1 MLAPF
6 APHFAE
12 ELWEICGNKNSVFE
26 ETYPLVDESALVKA
40 ETEYAVQI
48 NSKIK
53 TKMMIAEGLSEEE
66 IKNAVTAHPEI
77 APLLEG
83 KTIKKCI
90 IVKGRLIN
98 LIVA

>member
-1 MLAPF
+1 MSVKFNYKLAENF
-6 APHFAE
+6 
-12 ELWEICGNKNSVFE
+12 I
-26 ETYPLVDESALVKA
+26 
-40 ETEYAVQI
+40 
-48 NSKIK
+48 
-53 TKMMIAEGLSEEE
+53 SEEE
-66 IKNAVTAHPEI
+66 IKNAVTAHAEI